1 VVGRYKERQIA
12 SSEIA
17 HQSAEVSGQARSSL
31 SGSKVGLGLR
41 ATRVKR
47 TSCEFELSPLR

>member
-12 SSEIA
+12 SSEID
-17 HQSAEVSGQARSSL
+17 HQSAEVSGRTRSSL
-31 SGSKVGLGLR
+31 SGLKVGLGLR
-41 ATRVKR
+41 ATRVER